1 MIHTQSQQRRASF
14 NLTTPKPTVAINLHG
29 AFPKIDRW
37 SSRSHI
43 RERTLRRLHCHKIS
57 DRTPSCISVKLH
69 LQNEPPHLQHSLL
82 LEMQEKNFSCQQ
94 YLIELFLKF
103 LSLAQSF
110 LHFFHLSI
118 MKRTGKNDNA
128 HHQIFQK
135 PDQAGRIFGQKKLN
149 HMLLLPYHRKFW
161 V

>member
-1 MIHTQSQQRRASF
+1 MCMVRS
-14 NLTTPKPTVAINLHG
+14 
-29 AFPKIDRW
+29 PKIDRW

-43 RERTLRRLHCHKIS
+43 RERTLQDRRSHHKIG
-57 DRTPSCISVKLH
+57 DRTCISVKLH

-94 YLIELFLKF
+94 YLIGLFLKF

-118 MKRTGKNDNA
+118 VKRTGKNDNA

-149 HMLLLPYHRKFW
+149 HMLLLPYHKSCT
-161 V
+161 